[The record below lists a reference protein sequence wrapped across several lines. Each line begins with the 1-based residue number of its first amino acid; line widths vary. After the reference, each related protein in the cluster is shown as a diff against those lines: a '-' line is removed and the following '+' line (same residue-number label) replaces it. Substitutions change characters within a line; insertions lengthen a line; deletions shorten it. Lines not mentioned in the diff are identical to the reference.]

1 MHELLIGLSFVTM
14 VFAPA
19 VVASYSRATETK
31 PE

>member
-19 VVASYSRATETK
+19 VVASYSSTPETK

>member
-19 VVASYSRATETK
+19 VVASYSGVSK
-31 PE
+31 NDPE